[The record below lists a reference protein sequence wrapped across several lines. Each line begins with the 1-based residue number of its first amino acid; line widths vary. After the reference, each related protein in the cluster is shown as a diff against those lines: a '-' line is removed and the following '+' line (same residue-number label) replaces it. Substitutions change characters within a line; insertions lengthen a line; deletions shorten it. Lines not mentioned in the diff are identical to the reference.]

1 MTLTHSKLSPVCG
14 AIVIGASSGIGE
26 ALARRLARE
35 GYTVAL
41 VARRADRLISIC
53 DEINSQLGTKRAFPY
68 PHDAT
73 NFDDVPVI
81 FQAILRD
88 LERVEIVVYSSGVMP
103 VMAINEYNFEKD
115 RAMIEVNVLGAIV
128 WLNHAAIL
136 FDRMGGG
143 HIVGISSISG
153 VRGRVVSPV
162 YSMTKAAL
170 TTYLESLRNRLTRKG
185 VHVLT
190 VKPGFV
196 DTDMFRATGRPS
208 GMAISPEQAAGDI
221 WQAICYRKQIIFTPA
236 RWRWIMLIIQYI
248 PSFIF
253 RRLSI

>member
-1 MTLTHSKLSPVCG
+1 MTTSSKLSPVPG
-14 AIVIGASSGIGE
+14 AIVVGASSGIGE
-26 ALARRLARE
+26 AMARRLARE

-41 VARRADRLISIC
+41 VARRADRLVAIC
-53 DEINSQLGTKRAFPY
+53 DDINSQLGMKRAFPY

-73 NFDDVPVI
+73 NFADVPVI
-81 FQAILRD
+81 FQTILRD
-88 LERVEIVVYSSGVMP
+88 LERIEIVVYSSGVMP

-115 RAMIEVNVLGAIV
+115 RMMIEVNVLGAIV

-153 VRGRVVSPV
+153 VRGRVVNPV

-196 DTDMFRATGRPS
+196 DTDMLKASGRPS
-208 GMAISPEQAAGDI
+208 SMAISPEQAASDI
-221 WQAICYRKQIIFTPA
+221 WHAIRHRKQTIFTPA
-236 RWRWIMLIIQYI
+236 RWRLISLIIQYI

>member
-1 MTLTHSKLSPVCG
+1 MTIPSSKLSPVRG
-14 AIVIGASSGIGE
+14 AIVVGASSGIGE
-26 ALARRLARE
+26 AMARRLAHE
-35 GYTVAL
+35 GYRVAL
-41 VARRADRLISIC
+41 VARRADRLSSIC
-53 DEINSQLGTKRAFPY
+53 DDINSHYETKRAFPY

-73 NFDDVPVI
+73 NFGDVPVI

-88 LERVEIVVYSSGVMP
+88 LERIEIVVYSSGVMP

-153 VRGRVVSPV
+153 VRGRVVNPV

-196 DTDMFRATGRPS
+196 DTDMLKASGRPS
-208 GMAISPEQAAGDI
+208 SLAISPEQAAGDI
-221 WQAICYRKQIIFTPA
+221 WHAIRRRKQVIFTPA
-236 RWRWIMLIIQYI
+236 RWRWISLIIRNI